1 MRKTQII
8 IFCFLFV
15 SCEFDFQFDK
25 KITVDEFL
33 TEELNHLIGMMLMS
47 IQFLKIVWKSIM

>member
-1 MRKTQII
+1 MRKTLFINL
-8 IFCFLFV
+8 CFLFV

-33 TEELNHLIGMMLMS
+33 TEELKSFNWNDVDEYPD
-47 IQFLKIVWKSIM
+47 IQN